1 MVPEVEKWLADMR
14 DHDPAAADGIDEAV
28 AALRAGGTSMGP
40 PLVVPVDSSFVVP
53 VESPS
58 RPGAA
63 ASIQRGRSGP
73 RRGQRGRSGPRRGQ
87 RGRSAAGAARW
98 LLAKTALPGL
108 DAAYERQREML
119 TPMRRTAAD
128 VATSRKRLELQ
139 IGQLEREVAEQG
151 GTAPDAAQGRLAD
164 LRRRY
169 AALRAEEER
178 VMVASQRL
186 QATIEDFRTRMEAA
200 KSAYLAAQ
208 EAVETTWA
216 EVAPDHA
223 VSAGPA
229 HGAFWLSE
237 LRPAAPESAGTR
249 ILFTVEPSGTAVLLA
264 AGTESDRLHAW
275 YAEAIA
281 RSRLRY
287 QRTRKR

>member
-1 MVPEVEKWLADMR
+1 
-14 DHDPAAADGIDEAV
+14 
-28 AALRAGGTSMGP
+28 
-40 PLVVPVDSSFVVP
+40 
-53 VESPS
+53 
-58 RPGAA
+58 
-63 ASIQRGRSGP
+63 
-73 RRGQRGRSGPRRGQ
+73 
-87 RGRSAAGAARW
+87 
-98 LLAKTALPGL
+98 
-108 DAAYERQREML
+108 
-119 TPMRRTAAD
+119 MRRTAAD

-169 AALRAEEER
+169 AALWAEEER